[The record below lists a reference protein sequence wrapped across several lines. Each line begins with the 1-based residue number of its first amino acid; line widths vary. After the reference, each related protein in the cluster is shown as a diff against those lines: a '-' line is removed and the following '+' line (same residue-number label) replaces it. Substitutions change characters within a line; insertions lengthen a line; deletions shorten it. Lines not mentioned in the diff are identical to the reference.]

1 MVQVFQG
8 QEEGP
13 AWRLMAPQPLWGVD
27 ARQGHAGCAR
37 CGPHGVQAAPGA
49 PAQHGGPGCPGRCAS
64 THSGE
69 RVPTVV
75 RWHTDPGGGCLDTD
89 GDRSGLGA
97 GPVVPG
103 RGPGPF
109 VCVATRRPH
118 VPTSLAVVAGVWLG
132 RAPLSAQAHLAV
144 AGLACGL
151 RPGRLQ
157 RLGGGPGPVEPGRG
171 RSAPGRPTRRAG
183 RCPGRTGRPGGR
195 GPCAACAPAPR
206 RESCQGPD
214 PEPAG
219 ARELCGSPTMRT
231 LPESQRR
238 VPWVW
243 PGRLLAG
250 APRAAL
256 AGLAGLAFGL
266 LSACAGPRELGA
278 AAQNP
283 ALLALN
289 QRYALAEADPT
300 ATRQAPEAWARA
312 QQARQRALDTADR
325 VDAGRAT
332 PVDLNH
338 AAYLAAQTLTLA
350 REAAASHQARAAI
363 DVAHAEH
370 DRLREQAGQ
379 ARSERLQAALATD
392 PTHPNPGLNGPMDT
406 PAQRDVRL
414 ATLQLQLHGI
424 ASQHTERG
432 WMLELGEGWFAPGH
446 SALSTQG
453 QQELARIALVL
464 NANPA
469 ERATIEGHTDGQGSH
484 GSNQALALRRA
495 DAVRQGLVALGVA
508 ADRLGTRALGD
519 SQPAASNDTAEGRR
533 ANRRVEIYLSPAAD
547 TLGAP

>member
-1 MVQVFQG
+1 
-8 QEEGP
+8 
-13 AWRLMAPQPLWGVD
+13 
-27 ARQGHAGCAR
+27 
-37 CGPHGVQAAPGA
+37 
-49 PAQHGGPGCPGRCAS
+49 
-64 THSGE
+64 
-69 RVPTVV
+69 
-75 RWHTDPGGGCLDTD
+75 
-89 GDRSGLGA
+89 
-97 GPVVPG
+97 
-103 RGPGPF
+103 
-109 VCVATRRPH
+109 
-118 VPTSLAVVAGVWLG
+118 
-132 RAPLSAQAHLAV
+132 
-144 AGLACGL
+144 
-151 RPGRLQ
+151 
-157 RLGGGPGPVEPGRG
+157 
-171 RSAPGRPTRRAG
+171 
-183 RCPGRTGRPGGR
+183 
-195 GPCAACAPAPR
+195 
-206 RESCQGPD
+206 
-214 PEPAG
+214 
-219 ARELCGSPTMRT
+219 MRT

-238 VPWVW
+238 VPWGW
-243 PGRLLAG
+243 LGRLLAG